1 MVSQLPGKV
10 LGTLFANVSGIKLA
24 SFADRFSLENIR
36 VSISRNTKKKKK
48 LPKEM
53 VTALIMMKPASLLVT
68 MAHLEIDLLLTCTT
82 RMRLVR
88 CGHVSPTSSP
98 PRTFLMCAAS
108 ASPAVLA
115 RFKAV

>member
-36 VSISRNTKKKKK
+36 VSISRNTKKKK
-48 LPKEM
+48 LPNEM

-88 CGHVSPTSSP
+88 CGHVSPTSSL

>member
-36 VSISRNTKKKKK
+36 VSISRSTKKKK
-48 LPKEM
+48 LPNEM

-88 CGHVSPTSSP
+88 CGHVSPTSSL